1 MKTIDEFLTS
11 LSQQDVKLW
20 LENDRLCCDAPEE
33 VLTSSLSSQLAER
46 KQEIIAFLNR
56 VDLATKSR
64 QTITPVARTE
74 NIPLSFAQQ
83 RLWFL
88 DQMEPGNPLYNLA
101 GAVRLEGSLDIAAF
115 EQSFNEIVRRHES
128 LRTTFKTIDGQA
140 VQEIAP
146 NLKLALPI
154 LDWRQLE
161 QKEQETEVL
170 RLTEDEAQRPF
181 DLATEPLIRTTLV
194 RLANAEYVALL
205 TMHHI
210 VSDAWSMGVF
220 VRELSTLYEAFST
233 GQPSLLPELSIQY
246 PDFAAR
252 QRQWL
257 QGEVLETQL
266 SYWRK
271 QLGGSLPVLQLPT
284 DHPRPKAQTF
294 RGAKYSFSLDSEL
307 TEALKELGQQEE
319 VTLFMTLLAAFKTL
333 LYRYTFQEDILVGSP
348 IANRNRTETEQLI
361 GFFVNTLVLR
371 ADLSGNPTFRELL
384 GRIRQITWDAYDHQD
399 LPFEKLV
406 EELQP
411 ERDLSYSPLFQVK
424 FMLQNAPQS
433 ELKLSD
439 ITLSFLDSK
448 TRTAKLDLSL
458 DMYETDSRLVGNFEY
473 NTDLFDETTI
483 ARMADHFGSLL
494 SGIIANPEQ
503 PISQLPLLTPAERKQ
518 ILFEWNNTQTEYPQ
532 NLCFHQLF
540 EEQAKETPDAVAVV
554 FQEQKLTYEE
564 LNQRANQLA
573 HYLQKLGVKPE
584 CKVGL
589 CVERSPEM
597 IIGMLGILK
606 AGGAYLPLD
615 PTYPQ
620 ERLDFMLS
628 DSQVNI
634 LLTTQKLKS
643 QLFQLP
649 GQIVCLDKD
658 EFAQEN
664 SSNTDSKVTVDN
676 LAYLIY
682 TSGSTGTPKGVLV
695 THEGLVNLT
704 QDKIRTCKVR
714 ANSRILQFFSFS
726 FDASIP
732 EIVMALGS
740 GAALYL
746 GTATN
751 VLPGQA
757 LLEFLR
763 QHAITHITITPSALT
778 VLPPAEL
785 PDLEMVLVG
794 GEAPSPELISQ
805 WSQGRLFINAYGPTE
820 TTVNAS
826 MVECGNGEDLLPTV
840 RPAANKQLYILDPNL
855 QLVPIG
861 VPGELHIA
869 GVGLARG
876 YLDRPVK
883 TATTFI
889 PNPFRDRPGARL
901 YKTGDLACYLKGG
914 RIQLLGRIDH
924 QVKIRG
930 FRIELKEIET
940 VLNTHPQIHQVVV
953 IARDDIS
960 GNKSL
965 VAYIVIQEETLS
977 SGQLRQFL
985 EQKLPAY
992 MLPNIFVTLD
1002 TLPLTP
1008 NNKVDLKALPA
1019 PDNAR
1024 PELDKAFVA
1033 SRTPVET
1040 KLVEIWSQ
1048 VLGLEQIGIDDNFFE
1063 IGGDSIL
1070 MIQIVARANQ
1080 AGLQITP
1087 KQLFEHQ
1094 NIAGLAA
1101 VATIANTKEPLLA
1114 EQGLVTGKVF
1124 LTPIQKWFFEQ
1135 NLSKRHHYN
1144 QAVLLEVQQQIDLD
1158 LLEQALQQLLLHHD
1172 ALRLKFE
1179 STESGWQQVHQSSAD
1194 VSLQLNRWDF
1204 SALTEA
1210 EQKQAIETTAN
1221 ELQASFNLATGS
1233 LLRVG
1238 FFDLGASKSSRLLIV
1253 IHHLVVDGVSW
1264 RILLEDL
1271 QTAYQQLS
1279 QKEPVVLPAKT
1290 TSFQQWSQKLR
1301 EYGGSTALKQELD
1314 YWQSQLLKPSNPLPV
1329 NFAEGD
1335 NTMASVQSISSHL
1348 STQETQALLQE
1359 VPQIYNTQIN
1369 DVLLTALVQ
1378 AFARWTGE
1386 STLLVNLEG
1395 HGREDIA
1402 DEVNLSRTV
1411 GWFTTVFPVLL
1422 SLEDTFDLGD
1432 ALKKVK
1438 EQLRSIPNR
1447 GIGYG
1452 VLRYLSEEPKVT
1464 EELKSLPQAEV
1475 VFNYLGQFDQSLSPS
1490 SLFGLAPESSG
1501 LASSPKNKRS
1511 HLLEINGM
1519 VNQGQLQIK
1528 WSYSQNLHDRTTIE
1542 ALAQYY
1548 VEALRSLI
1556 AHCQSPDAG
1565 GFTPSD
1571 FPLAQ
1576 LKQEELDAALGM
1588 VNFENE
1594 NIEAVYPLSP
1604 LQQVMLF
1611 HSFDKPASGVYVN
1624 QTSWDFY
1631 GELNL
1636 SAFVRAWQQVMDRH
1650 PVLRTAF
1657 VWGNLKEPLQIVSRY
1672 VKLDWSEQD
1681 WQNVPHAQQQKR
1693 LENLLDTDRKRGFE
1707 LSEAPLM
1714 RIVAIKLAESH
1725 CHFVWS
1731 HHHLLTDGWSVPII
1745 FQEVITYYKEF
1756 YQGKIPELNL
1766 PYPYQNYIA
1775 WLEQQDM
1782 SQAEEFWRE
1791 ELKGFTVP
1799 TTLKV
1804 DQASSE
1810 SSDKNKNYDERE
1822 IKLSTEVTTALK
1834 SFAQRQHLTLN
1845 TLIQGAWALLL
1856 NRYTTRKD
1864 VVFGAVVSGRP
1875 SALPNVESM
1884 VGLFINA
1891 LPVRVQVTPDQFL
1904 LSWLKHIQA
1913 QSLEIRQYEYS
1924 PLVDIQEWS
1933 EIPRELP
1940 LFESL
1945 IFFENYPVDSSLQ
1958 SQIPD
1963 LEIGNMRVFEQ
1974 THYPLNLFVIT
1985 DRELALKIVYNCHRF
2000 DPATITRMLDPLQ
2013 TLLKSIVANPEVR
2026 LSDLSMLTEAERH
2039 QQILETISAPVEISE
2054 EEEREEIEI

>member
-1 MKTIDEFLTS
+1 MKTIDEFLTL

-46 KQEIIAFLNR
+46 KPEIIAFLNR
-56 VDLATKSR
+56 VDLSAKSR

-88 DQMEPGNPLYNLA
+88 DQIEPENPLYNLA
-101 GAVRLEGSLDIAAF
+101 GVVRLEGSLDIAAF

-128 LRTTFKTIDGQA
+128 LRTTFKTVDGQA
-140 VQEIAP
+140 IQEIAP
-146 NLKLALPI
+146 TLKLAFPI

-161 QKEQETEVL
+161 QNERETEVL
-170 RLTEDEAQRPF
+170 RLAENKAQQPF
-181 DLATEPLIRTTLV
+181 NLSTGPLIRITIV
-194 RLANAEYVALL
+194 RLADIEYVALIN
-205 TMHHI
+205 MHHI
-210 VSDAWSMGVF
+210 VSDAWSKSVF
-220 VRELSTLYEAFST
+220 VRELSVLYEAFSR
-233 GQPSLLPELSIQY
+233 GQPSPLPELPIQY
-246 PDFAAR
+246 SDFAAW

-284 DHPRPKAQTF
+284 DRPRPKAQTF

-319 VTLFMTLLAAFKTL
+319 VTLFMTLLAAFQTL

-371 ADLSGNPTFRELL
+371 TNLSGNPTFKELL
-384 GRIRQITWDAYDHQD
+384 GRVRQITWDAYDHQD

-424 FMLQNAPQS
+424 FMLQNAPQE
-433 ELKLSD
+433 ELKLAD
-439 ITLSFLDSK
+439 VTLCFLDSK
-448 TRTAKLDLSL
+448 TVTAKLDLSL
-458 DMYETDSRLVGNFEY
+458 DVYETDFGLVGNFEY

-494 SGIIANPEQ
+494 SGIVANPEQ
-503 PISQLPLLTPAERKQ
+503 PISQLSLLTPAEREQ
-518 ILFEWNNTQTEYPQ
+518 ILFEWNDTQTEYPQ

-540 EEQAKETPDAVAVV
+540 EEQVKETPDNVAVV

-564 LNQRANQLA
+564 LNRQANQLA

-615 PTYPQ
+615 PIYPQ
-620 ERLDFMLS
+620 ERIDFMLS

-643 QLFQLP
+643 QLSQLP

-658 EFAQEN
+658 EFAPEN
-664 SSNTDSKVTVDN
+664 SSNPDRKVTVDN

-704 QDKIRTCKVR
+704 QDKIRTCKVK
-714 ANSRILQFFSFS
+714 ADSRILQFFSFS

-746 GTATN
+746 GTKN
-751 VLPGQA
+751 DLLPGQG

-763 QHAITHITITPSALT
+763 QHAITHITITPSALA

-805 WSQGRLFINAYGPTE
+805 WSRGRLFINAYGPTE

-826 MVECGNGEDLLPTV
+826 MVECGNGKDLLPTV

-855 QLVPIG
+855 QPVPIG

-876 YLDRPVK
+876 YLDRPAK

-889 PNPFRDRPGARL
+889 PNPFSDRPGARL
-901 YKTGDLACYLKGG
+901 YKTGDLACYLKDG
-914 RIQLLGRIDH
+914 RIQLLGRLDH

-930 FRIELKEIET
+930 FRIELREMEA
-940 VLNTHPQIHQVVV
+940 VLNTHPQIHQAVV

-965 VAYIVIQEETLS
+965 VAYIVTEEIPS
-977 SGQLRQFL
+977 INQLRQFL

-992 MLPNIFVTLD
+992 MVPNVFVTLD

-1019 PDNAR
+1019 PDTAR

-1101 VATIANTKEPLLA
+1101 VAIVANNKEPLLA

-1135 NLSKRHHYN
+1135 NLSEPHHYN
-1144 QAVLLEVQQQIDLD
+1144 QAVLLEVQQQIDPD

-1179 STESGWQQVHQSSAD
+1179 PTEFGWQQVHQSSAD

-1210 EQKQAIETTAN
+1210 EQKQAIETTVN
-1221 ELQASFNLATGS
+1221 ELQASLNLVNGT

-1238 FFDLGASKSSRLLIV
+1238 FFDLGASKPSRLPIV

-1271 QTAYQQLS
+1271 QTAYEQLS
-1279 QKEPVVLPAKT
+1279 KREQVALPAKT
-1290 TSFQQWSQKLR
+1290 TSFGRWSQKLR
-1301 EYGGSTALKQELD
+1301 KYARSTTLKQELN
-1314 YWQSQLLKPSNPLPV
+1314 YWRGQLLKPSNTLPV
-1329 NFAEGD
+1329 DFAGGS
-1335 NTMASVQSISSHL
+1335 NTMASVGHISSHL
-1348 STQETQALLQE
+1348 SSQETQALLKE

-1378 AFARWTGE
+1378 AFAQWTGE

-1411 GWFTTVFPVLL
+1411 GWFTSVFPILL
-1422 SLEDTFDLGD
+1422 SLEDTFDSED

-1447 GIGYG
+1447 GIGYS

-1490 SLFGLAPESSG
+1490 SLFDLAPESSG
-1501 LASSPKNKRS
+1501 LACSPKNKRS

-1519 VNQGQLQIK
+1519 VNQGQLQLK

-1542 ALAQYY
+1542 TLAQYY
-1548 VEALRSLI
+1548 IEALRSLI
-1556 AHCQSPDAG
+1556 AHCQSPDTG

-1594 NIEAVYPLSP
+1594 NIEVVYPLSP
-1604 LQQVMLF
+1604 LQQGMLF
-1611 HSFDKPASGVYVN
+1611 HSLDKPASGVYVN
-1624 QTSWDFY
+1624 QTNWDFY

-1636 SAFVRAWQQVMDRH
+1636 FAFARAWQQVMDRH

-1657 VWGNLKEPLQIVSRY
+1657 VWGNLKEPLQIVGRS

-1681 WQNVPHAQQQKR
+1681 WQNVPHAQQQER

-1725 CHFVWS
+1725 YHFVWS

-1745 FQEVITYYKEF
+1745 FQEVITHYKEF
-1756 YQGKIPELNL
+1756 NQGKTPEFNL

-1791 ELKGFTVP
+1791 KLKGFTVP

-1804 DQASSE
+1804 GQASSE

-1822 IKLSTEVTTALK
+1822 IELSTKVTTALK

-1856 NRYTTRKD
+1856 NRYTTQKD

-1884 VGLFINA
+1884 VGLFINT

-1913 QSLEIRQYEYS
+1913 QSFEIRQYEYS
-1924 PLVDIQEWS
+1924 RLVDIQEWS
-1933 EIPRELP
+1933 EIPKELP

-1945 IFFENYPVDSSLQ
+1945 IFFENYLIDSSLQ
-1958 SQIPD
+1958 EQIPN
-1963 LEIGNMRVFEQ
+1963 LEIDNMRVFEQ
-1974 THYPLNLFVIT
+1974 THYPLNLFVIPGQ
-1985 DRELALKIVYNCHRF
+1985 ELALKIVYNCHRF
-2000 DPATITRMLDPLQ
+2000 DTATIIRMLDHLQ
-2013 TLLKSIVANPEVR
+2013 TLLESIVANPEVC